1 MRLRPP
7 SRPPGSVATR
17 KRSTELTRN
26 LGFLLARAS
35 QRWNEVLAA
44 AFAAAGHVEVRPAY
58 GAILIPL
65 FVEDGLQMTELG
77 RRARLTK
84 QTMTTMVR
92 AMEAAGLVKRR
103 PDPSDARATR
113 IFLTDRS
120 RRFESDLARVLQ
132 SMDLAARR
140 RLGALGLDRVID
152 GLVALQDLD
161 KP

>member
-7 SRPPGSVATR
+7 SRPAGIVAR
-17 KRSTELTRN
+17 PKPSTELTRN

-35 QRWNEVLAA
+35 QRWNEVLAG
-44 AFAAAGHVEVRPAY
+44 AFGEAGHPDVRPSY

-65 FVEDGLQMTELG
+65 FVQDGLQMTELG

-103 PDPSDARATR
+103 PDPSDARATQ
-113 IFLTDRS
+113 IFLTNRS
-120 RRFESDLARVLQ
+120 RRFERSLPGVLER
-132 SMDLAARR
+132 MDLAARR
-140 RLGALGLDRVID
+140 RLGARGLNLVID
-152 GLVALQDLD
+152 ALVALQNLD